1 MGNKIQVAVA
11 GCGYWGKNHIRNFYQ
26 LGYLAGICD
35 VKKEAVAA
43 VIKDYPVTVYTW
55 DEILS
60 HKDIHAVIIVTPH
73 QHHKHMA
80 IEALNQGKHVF
91 IEKPMTLSS
100 ADASE
105 IIAHAERNHRI
116 VMVGHIL
123 RYHPAF
129 RALVQFIKTT
139 RIDIPNI
146 THTFFM
152 RISNITIN

>member
-1 MGNKIQVAVA
+1 
-11 GCGYWGKNHIRNFYQ
+11 
-26 LGYLAGICD
+26 
-35 VKKEAVAA
+35 
-43 VIKDYPVTVYTW
+43 
-55 DEILS
+55 
-60 HKDIHAVIIVTPH
+60 
-73 QHHKHMA
+73 MA

-152 RISNITIN
+152 RMNKCTKARNAG